1 MIHFVGI
8 YPPVIEQYVGGWG
21 RAVADRIRVISYAR
35 LARMRRL
42 AAGTYVF
49 CDIDR
54 VVGLVAEDAARVAAH
69 VTANGLPVLNHPLR
83 SLKRYELLRTL
94 NEQGINRFNVY
105 HATEARWPTRYPV
118 FLREASMSARTLGP
132 LLPTRAALEAEL
144 AERMA
149 AGRSRDDT
157 LIVEFCDTADP
168 QGVYR
173 KYSAFIVGSRI
184 IPAHIAHS
192 KDWVTKAIDLRDAP
206 YLEEERRFVR
216 ENPHEARL
224 REIFALAGI
233 EFGRIDYAVLDADI
247 QVWEINTD
255 PWLIP
260 WMPNDTG
267 RLSAM
272 EESAR
277 LFNAALVEI
286 DSARDAAS
294 TRNPLR
300 WPLVRKRWRRA
311 IRAALTCVGRGDDEP
326 ALAMTLVGWHRE
338 FLGRLRRVRQR
349 P

>member
-1 MIHFVGI
+1 MIHLVGI
-8 YPPVIEQYVGGWG
+8 YPPVIEQYVRGWG
-21 RAVADRIRVISYAR
+21 QSVAERLHVMSYAQLTR
-35 LARMRRL
+35 SRRL

-54 VVGLVAEDAARVAAH
+54 VAGAVAEDAARVATH
-69 VTANGLPVLNHPLR
+69 LTENGQRILNHPLR

-157 LIVEFCDTADP
+157 LIIEFCDTADD

-173 KYSAFIVGSRI
+173 KYSAFIVGPRI
-184 IPAHIAHS
+184 VPAHIACS
-192 KDWVTKAIDLRDAP
+192 KDWVTKTIDLRDAP
-206 YLEEERRFVR
+206 FLDEERRFVR

-224 REIFALAGI
+224 RGIFALAGI
-233 EFGRIDYAVLDADI
+233 DFGRIDYALLDGDI

-260 WMPNDTG
+260 WVPHDLG
-267 RLSAM
+267 RLPAM

-286 DSARDAAS
+286 DSVRAAGS

-300 WPLVRKRWRRA
+300 WPLVRKRWRRV
-311 IRAALTCVGRGDDEP
+311 IRATLAVFRRGDYEP
-326 ALAMTLVGWHRE
+326 ALAMTLVQWQRG
-338 FLGRLRRVRQR
+338 LLRRLSLLRR
-349 P
+349 RK

>member
-8 YPPVIEQYVGGWG
+8 HPPVIEQYVGGWG
-21 RAVADRIRVISYAR
+21 RPIADRLRVMSYAR
-35 LARMRRL
+35 LARSRRL

-49 CDIDR
+49 CDVDR
-54 VVGLVAEDAARVAAH
+54 VPGVVAEDAARVAAH
-69 VTANGLPVLNHPLR
+69 LTASGVRVLNHPLR

-118 FLREASMSARTLGP
+118 FLREASTTARTLGP

-144 AERMA
+144 AERIA

-157 LIVEFCDTADP
+157 LIVEFCDTADD

-173 KYSAFIVGSRI
+173 KYSAFVVGARI
-184 IPAHIAHS
+184 IPAHIACS
-192 KDWVTKAIDLRDAP
+192 KDWVTKAIDLRDEVF
-206 YLEEERRFVR
+206 LEEERRFVR

-233 EFGRIDYAVLDADI
+233 DFGRIDYAVLDGDI

-255 PWLIP
+255 PWLIAWVP
-260 WMPNDTG
+260 QDLG
-267 RLSAM
+267 RLVAT

-277 LFNAALVEI
+277 RFNAALVEI
-286 DSARDAAS
+286 DADRGLAS

-311 IRAALTCVGRGDDEP
+311 IRATLASFGRGDYEP
-326 ALAMTLVGWHRE
+326 TLAMTLVGWQRE
-338 FLGRLRRVRQR
+338 VLRRLRRLRSR
-349 P
+349 K